1 MIEIIEPGPLTTV
14 QDLGRPGL
22 AALGVPR
29 SGAFDRAALALANR
43 LVGNDEAAAG
53 LEITFGGLALRG
65 HGPLTVALTGAACA
79 GLEFGAAVSLPAGAV
94 VRLGRPATG
103 LRSYLAVRGGLDVP
117 PVLGSRSTD
126 TLSGLGPAPLRA
138 GDRLPVGAAAGE
150 VSGASAA
157 PAAGGSFAMRFGPR
171 DDWFT
176 PAARDLL
183 VTAEWTVRSQSDR
196 IGLRLDGPPLER
208 AVADELPSEPTLP
221 GAIQVPPDGRP
232 IVFGPDAPVTGG
244 YPVIAV
250 LLDLAAAAQL
260 RPGERLRFRPA
271 PPPALSPS
279 AGAGSPTSTPPR
291 PPRPGS

>member
-1 MIEIIEPGPLTTV
+1 MIEILEPGPLTTV

-43 LVGNDEAAAG
+43 LVGNDERAAG
-53 LEITFGGLALRG
+53 LEITFGGLALRAR
-65 HGPLTVALTGAACA
+65 GPVTVALTGAPCV
-79 GLEFGAAVSLPAGAV
+79 GLEFGAAVSLPTGAGL
-94 VRLGRPATG
+94 RLGRPATG

-126 TLSGLGPAPLRA
+126 TLSGLGPVALRA
-138 GDRLPVGAAAGE
+138 GDRLPVGAARGE

-157 PAAGGSFAMRFGPR
+157 PAGGRRFAVRFGPR
-171 DDWFT
+171 DDWFV
-176 PAARDLL
+176 PAARELL
-183 VTAEWTVRSQSDR
+183 VSAEWTVRAESDR

-208 AVADELPSEPTLP
+208 AVAGELPSEPTLP

-250 LLDLAAAAQL
+250 LLDLGAAAQL
-260 RPGERLRFRPA
+260 RPGDRLRFSPA
-271 PPPALSPS
+271 ATS
-279 AGAGSPTSTPPR
+279 ASAH
-291 PPRPGS
+291 